1 MSEPLRLSDI
11 PALQRKIDREEQERW
26 RDMLIASR
34 PDLKIYRTTKK
45 EVINKCEEN

>member
-1 MSEPLRLSDI
+1 MNEPLRPSDI
-11 PALQRKIDREEQERW
+11 PALQAKINREEKERW

-45 EVINKCEEN
+45 GSEKQCTEN